1 MESEQMKIRI
11 GDEVHNDVTLD
22 DKLDLNVDKT
32 RERRMRFAALAGSA
46 GKRSGLTVDE
56 FELGILVRPWSVS
69 RLIILWAIVGK

>member
-1 MESEQMKIRI
+1 MY
-11 GDEVHNDVTLD
+11 VTLD
-22 DKLDLNVDKT
+22 DKLDLKVDKTT
-32 RERRMRFAALAGSA
+32 RERRVRYAALAGSA